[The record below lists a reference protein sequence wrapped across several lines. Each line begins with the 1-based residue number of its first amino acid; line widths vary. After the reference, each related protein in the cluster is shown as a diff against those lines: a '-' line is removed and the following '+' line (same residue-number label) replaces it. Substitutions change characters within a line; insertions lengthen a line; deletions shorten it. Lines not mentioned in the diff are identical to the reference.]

1 MCAVLHDQQDSNSTL
16 ETESSALIASY
27 CVGAFSMVGW
37 MLVTTQYL
45 WGNPMIGTLHVH
57 DLILLKSET
66 TVTSTKGGAYPYLNP
81 NQRPWGV
88 VRRGRIS
95 DGLIPVGVRGAQ
107 RHERCAGFTR
117 LSEVIEIRRP
127 DHLRLTLADDARRAL
142 QAFRTLAYLE
152 SHLVGLNMSW
162 GPGGSV
168 GYELASGIP
177 AVRDDSDLDF
187 ILFAP
192 EKLAITEAQNFW
204 RMISSAP
211 GKVDALVETPLC
223 GFSLK
228 EFVTT
233 SPRKILLRTS
243 DGRILD
249 SNPWDLSNSE
259 DS

>member
-1 MCAVLHDQQDSNSTL
+1 
-16 ETESSALIASY
+16 
-27 CVGAFSMVGW
+27 MV
-37 MLVTTQYL
+37 
-45 WGNPMIGTLHVH
+45 GTLHVH
-57 DLILLKSET
+57 DLILL
-66 TVTSTKGGAYPYLNP
+66 GGESAVISAEGGPACPYLNS
-81 NQRPWGV
+81 NRRPWVV

-117 LSEVIEIRRP
+117 LSEVLEIRRP
-127 DHLRLTLADDARRAL
+127 DQLRLMLAEDSRRAL
-142 QAFRTLAYLE
+142 QAFRTLSYLE
-152 SHLVGLNMSW
+152 SHLVGLDMNW

-192 EKLAITEAQNFW
+192 RKLEITEAQDLW

-223 GFSLK
+223 GFSLE

-243 DGRILD
+243 DGRILG
-249 SNPWDLSNSE
+249 SE
-259 DS
+259 SLESVGWRG

>member
-1 MCAVLHDQQDSNSTL
+1 
-16 ETESSALIASY
+16 
-27 CVGAFSMVGW
+27 MV
-37 MLVTTQYL
+37 
-45 WGNPMIGTLHVH
+45 GTLHVH
-57 DLILLKSET
+57 DLILLRGELA
-66 TVTSTKGGAYPYLNP
+66 VISTEGGPACPFLNP
-81 NQRPWGV
+81 NQRPWVV

-95 DGLIPVGVRGAQ
+95 DGLVPVGVRGSQ

-117 LSEVIEIRRP
+117 WSEVLETRRP
-127 DHLRLTLADDARRAL
+127 DQLRLLLAEDSRRAL
-142 QAFRTLAYLE
+142 QAFRTLSYLE
-152 SHLVGLNMSW
+152 SHLVGLDMSW

-177 AVRDDSDLDF
+177 AVRADSDLDF

-192 EKLAITEAQNFW
+192 RKLEITEAQDLW

-223 GFSLK
+223 GFSLE

-243 DGRILD
+243 DGRILG
-249 SNPWDLSNSE
+249 SNPWNLSNGE

>member
-1 MCAVLHDQQDSNSTL
+1 
-16 ETESSALIASY
+16 
-27 CVGAFSMVGW
+27 
-37 MLVTTQYL
+37 
-45 WGNPMIGTLHVH
+45 MIGALHIH
-57 DLILLKSET
+57 DLILLRAET
-66 TVTSTKGGAYPYLNP
+66 VVTSAEGGPACPYLNP
-81 NQRPWGV
+81 NQRPWVV

-107 RHERCAGFTR
+107 RHERCAGFIG
-117 LSEVIEIRRP
+117 LSEVLETRRP
-127 DHLRLTLADDARRAL
+127 DQLRLMLAEDSRRAL
-142 QAFRTLAYLE
+142 QAFRTLSYLE
-152 SHLVGLNMSW
+152 SHLVGLDMTW

-168 GYELASGIP
+168 GYELASGMP

-192 EKLAITEAQNFW
+192 RKLESTEAQDLW

-211 GKVDALVETPLC
+211 GRVDALVETPLC

-233 SPRKILLRTS
+233 SQGKILLRTC
-243 DGRILD
+243 DGHILG
-249 SNPWDLSNSE
+249 SNPWHLSNGE